1 MNDHDYELL
10 SAYIDGTL
18 SDAERAALEAR
29 LTQEADLQQ
38 ALNSLQHTVMLL
50 RQMPELSA
58 PRDFTLDAD
67 KLAARPARTA
77 LPFPLT
83 ATFSALSAAA
93 AVLLFVFGAYF
104 LLRSEMMFPAGG
116 VMINQEAP
124 AQMRQ
129 IPTAPATIIAAQPT
143 MLPPATAPP
152 MPNAAAIEDAAQ
164 PPPAP
169 PITLSEPEPA
179 MAEEEAVMEGFHL
192 FDDSQMADGEQA
204 AGAEV
209 AEMAQQ
215 ADSADASAAGLAQED
230 DTDAAP
236 EDGAGTADEVI
247 PQTEPPAAAARMIPA
262 EGTPAPQA
270 TLLPE
275 VVLPPA
281 EETRTDI
288 PADPARDYTGWG
300 LLAAGAGMLAVAV
313 LTTIGRRRRHL

>member
-67 KLAARPARTA
+67 MLAARPARTT

-93 AVLLFVFGAYF
+93 AVLLFVFGSYF
-104 LLRSEMMFPAGG
+104 LLRSEMMFPSGG
-116 VMINQEAP
+116 VMMNQEAP
-124 AQMRQ
+124 AQMQQ
-129 IPTAPATIIAAQPT
+129 IPTAQPT
-143 MLPPATAPP
+143 TLPPATAPP

-179 MAEEEAVMEGFHL
+179 MAEEEAVTAGFHL

-215 ADSADASAAGLAQED
+215 ADSADTSAAGLAQEA
-230 DTDAAP
+230 DTDTAP
-236 EDGAGTADEVI
+236 EDGAGTADEAI

-288 PADPARDYTGWG
+288 PADPAPDYTGWA